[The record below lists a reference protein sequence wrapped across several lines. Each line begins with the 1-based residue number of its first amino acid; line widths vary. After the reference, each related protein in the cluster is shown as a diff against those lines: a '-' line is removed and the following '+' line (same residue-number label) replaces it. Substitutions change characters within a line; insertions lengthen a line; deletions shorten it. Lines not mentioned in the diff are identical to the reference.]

1 MANSETGDGQ
11 AAGAGRGRSGSRSR
25 RLLGTNAGDNGSGDD
40 STETLK
46 ESVEELQAQ
55 FRQVQQQL
63 QEVLQLQRQ
72 ATPSVSPAPLAT
84 GGQPGNGEAG
94 AGPAADPN
102 PPPKVTLAP
111 SAVSSADASIA
122 DTDEAGSWVG
132 SEVGGDAIDEILV
145 AVGQPDPKCKHDPQC
160 DGLSENWR
168 GLLKEGPSDQ
178 SIPLRCGNGLT
189 HLIRPA
195 GEALRLIER
204 LIPATEEPDAQA

>member
-102 PPPKVTLAP
+102 PPPKVTQAR
-111 SAVSSADASIA
+111 
-122 DTDEAGSWVG
+122 
-132 SEVGGDAIDEILV
+132 
-145 AVGQPDPKCKHDPQC
+145 PQ
-160 DGLSENWR
+160 
-168 GLLKEGPSDQ
+168 
-178 SIPLRCGNGLT
+178 
-189 HLIRPA
+189 
-195 GEALRLIER
+195 
-204 LIPATEEPDAQA
+204 